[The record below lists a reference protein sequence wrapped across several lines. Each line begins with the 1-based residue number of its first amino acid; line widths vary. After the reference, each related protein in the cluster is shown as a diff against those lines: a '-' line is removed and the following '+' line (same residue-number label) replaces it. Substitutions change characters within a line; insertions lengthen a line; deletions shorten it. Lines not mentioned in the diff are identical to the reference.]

1 MTHPT
6 LYSAPEERYIEHIN
20 RCLEKFDFIFPIW
33 EHTIKRIFYLYTQN
47 EIKFLL
53 SQMIIF
59 HDIGK
64 LTAKWQKII
73 HQEIKE
79 NKKIHKPGHASI
91 GAAYLYKTL
100 DQVSS
105 HNDLKNAIVF
115 AVAIH
120 HTDSGL
126 LGDNIERP
134 DVQAIMDGIVRN
146 DGKIEWASGIETLSV
161 EFFPI
166 ELNEL
171 TIEDLKNMARGLRI
185 WARSGGFLE
194 QHKKRI
200 QASLVHHIL
209 KLCDISAASERKEYQ
224 KEDDKNYYGGWLMVE
239 EIKNY
244 INTISKR
251 KRFSDLNAELKR
263 WIEIL
268 IKEYDPEGIFLFG
281 SFARGEIRDWSDIDI
296 IIIKKTSK
304 RFLDRIKEVIMILKP
319 KVGVDILVYTPEEFN
334 ELSNVRTFLK
344 DEILE
349 KGIMVYERGSKKM
362 V

>member
-1 MTHPT
+1 MNVG
-6 LYSAPEERYIEHIN
+6 LYSAPNELYIEHIRKCIN
-20 RCLEKFDFIFPIW
+20 KLEIISPVF
-33 EHTIKRIFYLYTQN
+33 EYTIQRIFSLEDKKIQN
-47 EIKFLL
+47 LL
-53 SQMIIF
+53 TDMIVF

-64 LTAKWQKII
+64 LTENWQKNLG
-73 HQEIKE
+73 EKL
-79 NKKIHKPGHASI
+79 PSHAPI
-91 GAAYLYKTL
+91 GAAYLYKKFVKNDTL
-100 DQVSS
+100 D
-105 HNDLKNAIVF
+105 DLKNAIVF

-134 DVQAIMDGIVRN
+134 YVQAIMDGIVRN

-200 QASLVHHIL
+200 QASLIHHIL

-224 KEDDKNYYGGWLMVE
+224 KEDDENYYGGWLMVE

-244 INTISKR
+244 VENIR
-251 KRFSDLNAELKR
+251 QR
-263 WIEIL
+263 
-268 IKEYDPEGIFLFG
+268 GI
-281 SFARGEIRDWSDIDI
+281 
-296 IIIKKTSK
+296 
-304 RFLDRIKEVIMILKP
+304 
-319 KVGVDILVYTPEEFN
+319 
-334 ELSNVRTFLK
+334 
-344 DEILE
+344 
-349 KGIMVYERGSKKM
+349 
-362 V
+362 

>member
-1 MTHPT
+1 MTHPI
-6 LYSAPEERYIEHIN
+6 LYSAPEERYIDHIN
-20 RCLEKFDFIFPIW
+20 RCLEKVNIVFPIW
-33 EHTIKRIFYLYTQN
+33 KDTTKRVFSIEDDRIEYLLK
-47 EIKFLL
+47 E
-53 SQMIIF
+53 MVVF
-59 HDIGK
+59 HDLGK
-64 LTAKWQKII
+64 LTKRWQ
-73 HQEIKE
+73 ENLGT
-79 NKKIHKPGHASI
+79 NKKLPSHAPI
-91 GAAYLYKTL
+91 GAAYLYKKFVKNDTL
-100 DQVSS
+100 D
-105 HNDLKNAIVF
+105 DLKNAIVF

-120 HTDSGL
+120 HTDRGL

-134 DVQAIMDGIVRN
+134 DVQAIIEGIVDN
-146 DGKIEWASGIETLSV
+146 DGKIKWADEVKNLD
-161 EFFPI
+161 EKFFPQ

-171 TIEDLKNMARGLRI
+171 TIEDLKNMARGLRS

-224 KEDDKNYYGGWLMVE
+224 KEDDGNYYGGRLMAE

-251 KRFSDLNAELKR
+251 KRFFDLYAELKR

-268 IKEYDPEGIFLFG
+268 IKEYDPESIFLFG

>member
-6 LYSAPEERYIEHIN
+6 LYSAPKERYIEHIN

-79 NKKIHKPGHASI
+79 NKKIHKPAHASI

-100 DQVSS
+100 EQVSS
-105 HNDLKNAIVF
+105 HNDLKNAIAF

-134 DVQAIMDGIVRN
+134 DVQAIIEGIVDN
-146 DGKIEWASGIETLSV
+146 DGKIKWADEVKNLD
-161 EFFPI
+161 EKFFPQ

-209 KLCDISAASERKEYQ
+209 KLCDVSAASERKEYQ
-224 KEDDKNYYGGWLMVE
+224 KEDDENYYGGWLMCA
-239 EIKNY
+239 N
-244 INTISKR
+244 
-251 KRFSDLNAELKR
+251 
-263 WIEIL
+263 
-268 IKEYDPEGIFLFG
+268 IKEYVENI
-281 SFARGEIRDWSDIDI
+281 
-296 IIIKKTSK
+296 TK
-304 RFLDRIKEVIMILKP
+304 RI
-319 KVGVDILVYTPEEFN
+319 
-334 ELSNVRTFLK
+334 S
-344 DEILE
+344 
-349 KGIMVYERGSKKM
+349 
-362 V
+362 

>member
-1 MTHPT
+1 MMNVG
-6 LYSAPEERYIEHIN
+6 LYSAPNELYIEHIRKCIN
-20 RCLEKFDFIFPIW
+20 KLEIISPVF
-33 EHTIKRIFYLYTQN
+33 ESTIQRIFSLEDKKIQD
-47 EIKFLL
+47 LL
-53 SQMIIF
+53 TDMMVF

-64 LTAKWQKII
+64 LTEKWQKNLA
-73 HQEIKE
+73 EKL
-79 NKKIHKPGHASI
+79 PSHAPI
-91 GAAYLYKTL
+91 GAAYLYKKFTKENGM
-100 DQVSS
+100 D
-105 HNDLKNAIVF
+105 DLKNAIVF

-120 HTDSGL
+120 HTDKGL

-134 DVQAIMDGIVRN
+134 DVQAIMDGIIRN
-146 DGKIEWASGIETLSV
+146 DGKIDWASGTETLSV
-161 EFFPI
+161 EFFPM

-171 TIEDLKNMARGLRI
+171 KIEDLKDMARGLRV
-185 WARSGGFLE
+185 WAKSGGFLE